1 MWTRWGTGNICCETV
16 QWRGSGLLQLD
27 PEGNG
32 GDSSHLQ
39 EKLLR
44 PLTPQMCNK
53 IINSWEYSQEVQTS
67 DGIRLFLIYF

>member
-16 QWRGSGLLQLD
+16 PWRGSGLLQLD

-44 PLTPQMCNK
+44 PLTLQMCNESK
-53 IINSWEYSQEVQTS
+53 PSIHRNTLKKFKYQMVS
-67 DGIRLFLIYF
+67 DYF